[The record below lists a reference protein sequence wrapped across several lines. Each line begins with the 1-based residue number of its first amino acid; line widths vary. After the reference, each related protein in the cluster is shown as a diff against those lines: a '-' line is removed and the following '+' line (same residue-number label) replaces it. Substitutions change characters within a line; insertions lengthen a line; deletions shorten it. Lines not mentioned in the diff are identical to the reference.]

1 MARTFKGRVLVPGNL
16 EGKALV
22 SKQPFNTTAS
32 YFTNMFA
39 GNTKDAPCTDANN
52 KELYQKDLSG
62 AIICTPQTV
71 GSTMGAGA
79 IMGMNLLGVGFKAML
94 FSSHVDSIAA
104 GGLIMDAVWNDRRSS
119 PSICSATSSWRPS
132 RRAIRSP
139 SRRTARSWSVDP
151 RGSGGLPSTG
161 IPYVI
166 VDGTVVVKD
175 SKVVKGVFPGHPVRL
190 PVKR

>member
-1 MARTFKGRVLVPGNL
+1 MAKTFKGRPVLPGNL
-16 EGKALV
+16 EGEALV

-94 FSSHVDSIAA
+94 FSSHIDTIAA
-104 GGLIMDAVWNDRRSS
+104 NGLIMDAIWNDRKV
-119 PSICSATSSWRPS
+119 IT
-132 RRAIRSP
+132 IDLLGDDFIN
-139 SRRTARSWSVDP
+139 TVK
-151 RGSGGLPSTG
+151 TG
-161 IPYVI
+161 DKIKI
-166 VDGTVVVKD
+166 SEDGTVEV
-175 SKVVKGVFPGHPVRL
+175 G
-190 PVKR
+190 

>member
-1 MARTFKGRVLVPGNL
+1 MAKTFKGRPIIPGNL
-16 EGKALV
+16 EGEALV

-52 KELYQKDLSG
+52 KELYKKDLSG
-62 AIICTPQTV
+62 AIMCTPQTV

-104 GGLIMDAVWNDRRSS
+104 GGLIMDDIWNGRTVITIDLLGDEFMNTVKTGDRIKISE
-119 PSICSATSSWRPS
+119 
-132 RRAIRSP
+132 
-139 SRRTARSWSVDP
+139 
-151 RGSGGLPSTG
+151 
-161 IPYVI
+161 
-166 VDGTVVVKD
+166 DGTVVV
-175 SKVVKGVFPGHPVRL
+175 S
-190 PVKR
+190 

>member
-1 MARTFKGRVLVPGNL
+1 MATTFKGRPVIPGNL
-16 EGKALV
+16 EGEALV

-39 GNTKDAPCTDANN
+39 GNTENAPCTDANN
-52 KELYQKDLSG
+52 EELYEKDLKG

-104 GGLIMDAVWNDRRSS
+104 GGLIMDDIWNGRTVITIDLLGDEFMNTVKTGDRIKISE
-119 PSICSATSSWRPS
+119 
-132 RRAIRSP
+132 
-139 SRRTARSWSVDP
+139 
-151 RGSGGLPSTG
+151 
-161 IPYVI
+161 
-166 VDGTVVVKD
+166 DGTVVV
-175 SKVVKGVFPGHPVRL
+175 G
-190 PVKR
+190 

>member
-1 MARTFKGRVLVPGNL
+1 MAKTFKGRPIIPGKL
-16 EGKALV
+16 EGEALV

-52 KELYQKDLSG
+52 KELEGKDLSG

-104 GGLIMDAVWNDRRSS
+104 GGLIMDDIWYDRKV
-119 PSICSATSSWRPS
+119 IT
-132 RRAIRSP
+132 
-139 SRRTARSWSVDP
+139 VDLL
-151 RGSGGLPSTG
+151 GDEFMSTVKNG
-161 IPYVI
+161 DKIVI
-166 VDGTVVVKD
+166 HEDGTVEV
-175 SKVVKGVFPGHPVRL
+175 G
-190 PVKR
+190 

>member
-1 MARTFKGRVLVPGNL
+1 MATTFKGRVLVPGNL
-16 EGKALV
+16 EGQALV

-62 AIICTPQTV
+62 AIMCTPQTV

-104 GGLIMDAVWNDRRSS
+104 GGLIMDAVWNDRNVITIDLLGDEFMETVKTGD
-119 PSICSATSSWRPS
+119 PISIKE
-132 RRAIRSP
+132 
-139 SRRTARSWSVDP
+139 
-151 RGSGGLPSTG
+151 
-161 IPYVI
+161 
-166 VDGTVVVKD
+166 DGTVVV
-175 SKVVKGVFPGHPVRL
+175 G
-190 PVKR
+190 

>member
-1 MARTFKGRVLVPGNL
+1 MAKTFKGRPIVAGNL
-16 EGKALV
+16 EGEALV

-39 GNTKDAPCTDANN
+39 GNTENAPCTDANN

-94 FSSHVDSIAA
+94 FSDHIDSIAA
-104 GGLIMDAVWNDRRSS
+104 GGLIMDSVWNDRTV
-119 PSICSATSSWRPS
+119 IT
-132 RRAIRSP
+132 
-139 SRRTARSWSVDP
+139 VDLL
-151 RGSGGLPSTG
+151 GDDFMNTVKNGDK
-161 IPYVI
+161 IKI
-166 VDGTVVVKD
+166 KEDGTVEV
-175 SKVVKGVFPGHPVRL
+175 G
-190 PVKR
+190 

>member
-1 MARTFKGRVLVPGNL
+1 MAKTFKGRALIPGKL

-32 YFTNMFA
+32 YFENMFA
-39 GNTKDAPCTDANN
+39 GNTTTAPCTDANN
-52 KELYQKDLSG
+52 AELKGKNLAG

-104 GGLIMDAVWNDRRSS
+104 GGLIMDDIWNDRKV
-119 PSICSATSSWRPS
+119 IT
-132 RRAIRSP
+132 IDLLGDDFMK
-139 SRRTARSWSVDP
+139 TVK
-151 RGSGGLPSTG
+151 SGDKIKISE
-161 IPYVI
+161 
-166 VDGTVVVKD
+166 DGTVEV
-175 SKVVKGVFPGHPVRL
+175 G
-190 PVKR
+190 